1 MRRRRRPSRP
11 TIGEGRT
18 KAIRPIAAG
27 TGYVCPDHRLT
38 PIRSAFLAGPRHL
51 SEWLTLPRVGPVH
64 WYGSCPA
71 WRTALEARARRE
83 YGSRLSARLE
93 AGRLTYTIALGV
105 PGRIHP
111 VPVTISFY
119 DKPAYNC
126 YGLPPADYPR
136 VHAEPGALSPHR
148 MPSDDALCLWYPL
161 DPAERRWTAD
171 KGLLD
176 LLDIIT
182 SHLLYEAHWR
192 ATGGPAGGAWAGD
205 QAAHGFAE
213 EAA

>member
-1 MRRRRRPSRP
+1 
-11 TIGEGRT
+11 
-18 KAIRPIAAG
+18 
-27 TGYVCPDHRLT
+27 V
-38 PIRSAFLAGPRHL
+38 
-51 SEWLTLPRVGPVH
+51 
-64 WYGSCPA
+64 
-71 WRTALEARARRE
+71 ALEARARRE
-83 YGSRLSARLE
+83 YGAGLSVRSD

-111 VPVTISFY
+111 VQVTISFY
-119 DKPAYNC
+119 DRPPYNC
-126 YGLPPADYPR
+126 YRLPPADYPR

-161 DPAERRWTAD
+161 DPAERRWTTD

-176 LLDIIT
+176 LLDIIA
-182 SHLLYEAHWR
+182 SHLLYEAHWQ
-192 ATGGPAGGAWAGD
+192 ATGGPAGGVWAGD

>member
-1 MRRRRRPSRP
+1 MRHRRRPQRP
-11 TIGEGRT
+11 AAGDARPN
-18 KAIRPIAAG
+18 AIRASAAV
-27 TGYVCPDHRLT
+27 TGYACPDQRLT
-38 PIRSAFLAGPRHL
+38 PSRSASLAGPRHL
-51 SEWLTLPRVGPVH
+51 SDWFTLPRVEPVH
-64 WYGSCPA
+64 WYGSGPA
-71 WRTALEARARRE
+71 WRVALEARARRE
-83 YGSRLSARLE
+83 YGSRLSVRLD
-93 AGRLTYTIALGV
+93 AGRLTYTIDLGV

-119 DKPAYNC
+119 DTPPYNC

-171 KGLLD
+171 KGPLD
-176 LLDIIT
+176 LLDITT

-192 ATGGPAGGAWAGD
+192 ATGGASGGVWAGD

>member
-1 MRRRRRPSRP
+1 M
-11 TIGEGRT
+11 
-18 KAIRPIAAG
+18 
-27 TGYVCPDHRLT
+27 
-38 PIRSAFLAGPRHL
+38 
-51 SEWLTLPRVGPVH
+51 
-64 WYGSCPA
+64 
-71 WRTALEARARRE
+71 
-83 YGSRLSARLE
+83 
-93 AGRLTYTIALGV
+93 
-105 PGRIHP
+105 
-111 VPVTISFY
+111 PVTISFY
-119 DKPAYNC
+119 DTPPYNC

-182 SHLLYEAHWR
+182 SHLLWESHWR
-192 ATGGPAGGAWAGD
+192 LTGGVTGGIWAGD
-205 QAAHGFAE
+205 EAAHGLAG